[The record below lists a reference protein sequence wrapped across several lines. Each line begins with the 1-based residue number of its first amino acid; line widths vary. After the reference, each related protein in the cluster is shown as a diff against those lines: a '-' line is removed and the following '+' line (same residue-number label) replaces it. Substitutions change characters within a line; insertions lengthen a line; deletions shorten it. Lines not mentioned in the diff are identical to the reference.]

1 MDQNNFIKPFD
12 LKNILEEEGS
22 ANILSAILNEAPD
35 IIYLADIETRQ
46 IVYINAR
53 VKEILGLTE
62 EDIYNK
68 GFDFFPDIVHPDDY
82 LKRMEQMSRIAN
94 QNNDQVVEIEAR
106 LEVKNGNYHWF
117 RIRERIFSRK
127 ENGEV
132 EKIVGITT
140 DIQKEKLAEEDVKK
154 LNRQVFK
161 KNQELKS
168 LNSEL
173 ESISRLTA
181 GEFRETFQIMYTCLE
196 YIATKDADKF
206 SNTGK
211 ANLRRA
217 QSYVQKLRLTT
228 HDVSAYLQLNKLN
241 AKANYVDLNRVVNN
255 AMNGLT
261 NNDVRVSLQI
271 ARLPSING
279 DPLLLSLLFKNLLE
293 NAIKFR
299 KEDQAA
305 IKIHYLK
312 ADEINFHP
320 LALRDTVYHIIS
332 VADNGIGFEKEHAE
346 KIFRIFYRIHDHQY
360 RGAGMGLAVSKKI
373 MEQHGGFI
381 EAESNPGEGARFT
394 CYFPEEESSGGGEKF
409 LVKELFN

>member
-22 ANILSAILNEAPD
+22 ENVLSAILNEAPD

-53 VKEILGLTE
+53 VKDIFGLME
-62 EDIYNK
+62 EDIYDK
-68 GFDFFPDIVHPDDY
+68 GFDFFPDVVHPDDY
-82 LKRMEQMSRIAN
+82 LKRMDQMSRIAN
-94 QNNDQVVEIEAR
+94 QNNDDTVEIEAR
-106 LEVKNGNYHWF
+106 LEVKDRSYHWF
-117 RIRERIFSRK
+117 RIRERVFSRNK
-127 ENGEV
+127 NGEV

-161 KNQELKS
+161 NNQELKS
-168 LNSEL
+168 LNAEL

-181 GEFRETFQIMYTCLE
+181 GEYRETFQIMYTCLE
-196 YIATKDADKF
+196 YIATRDAGKF

-241 AKANYVDLNRVVNN
+241 AKSNYVDLNRVVNN
-255 AMNGLT
+255 TINSLT
-261 NNDVRVSLQI
+261 NNEVRVSLQT

-279 DPLLLSLLFKNLLE
+279 DSLLLSLLFRNLLE

-299 KEDQAA
+299 KGDQTAT

-320 LALRDTVYHIIS
+320 LALHDTGYHIIS
-332 VADNGIGFEKEHAE
+332 VTDNGIGFEKEHVE
-346 KIFRIFYRIHDHQY
+346 KIFRIFYRVHDHQY

-373 MEQHGGFI
+373 MELHGGFI
-381 EAESNPGEGARFT
+381 EAESNPGEGATFT
-394 CYFPEEESSGGGEKF
+394 CYFPAEEIGSGGEF
-409 LVKELFN
+409 LVKDLFN

>member
-1 MDQNNFIKPFD
+1 MDQNHFIRPFD

-22 ANILSAILNEAPD
+22 ENVLGAILNQAPD

-53 VKEILGLTE
+53 VNDILGLTE
-62 EDIYNK
+62 EDIYDK
-68 GFDFFPDIVHPDDY
+68 GFDFFPDVVHPDDY
-82 LKRMEQMSRIAN
+82 LKRMDQMSRIAN
-94 QNNDQVVEIEAR
+94 QNNGETVEIEVR
-106 LEVKNGNYHWF
+106 LEVKDGSYHWF
-117 RIRERIFSRK
+117 RIRERIFSRNK
-127 ENGEV
+127 NGEV

-140 DIQKEKLAEEDVKK
+140 DIQKEKLAEQDVKK
-154 LNRQVFK
+154 LTRQLFK
-161 KNQELKS
+161 KNLELKS
-168 LNSEL
+168 LNAEL

-181 GEFRETFQIMYTCLE
+181 GEYRETFQIMYTCLE
-196 YIATKDADKF
+196 YIATKDAERF

-241 AKANYVDLNRVVNN
+241 AKSSVVDLNRVVKT
-255 AMNGLT
+255 AMNGLA
-261 NNDVRVSLQI
+261 NKDVQVSLQT
-271 ARLPSING
+271 ARLPSIDG
-279 DPLLLSLLFKNLLE
+279 DYLLLSLLFKNLLD

-299 KEDQAA
+299 KENQPAA

-332 VADNGIGFEKEHAE
+332 VTDNGIGFEKDHAE
-346 KIFRIFYRIHDHQY
+346 KIFRIFYRVHDHQY

-373 MEQHGGFI
+373 MELHGGFI
-381 EAESNPGEGARFT
+381 EAEGDPGEGATFT
-394 CYFPEEESSGGGEKF
+394 CYFPEEEMSGGRSF
-409 LVKELFN
+409 